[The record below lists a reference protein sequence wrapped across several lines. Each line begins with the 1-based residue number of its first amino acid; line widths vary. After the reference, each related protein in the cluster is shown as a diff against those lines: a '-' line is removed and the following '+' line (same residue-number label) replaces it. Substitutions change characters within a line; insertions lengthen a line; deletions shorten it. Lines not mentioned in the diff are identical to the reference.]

1 MPEPM
6 STADAGRLG
15 GRKSRRRLSPDQ
27 ARAMVRIREARK
39 LFRAY
44 HARCFWWAPADL
56 VITIERVP
64 WVAEHLRK
72 HGGRME
78 WRLAARLEAPSPFA
92 ESESSGE
99 L

>member
-1 MPEPM
+1 MRKPM

-56 VITIERVP
+56 VITPERVA
-64 WVAEHLRK
+64 WVADHLRK
-72 HGGRME
+72 HGGRLE
-78 WRLAARLEAPSPFA
+78 WRLAARLEAPSLVTPT
-92 ESESSGE
+92 SSTGAS
-99 L
+99 

>member
-1 MPEPM
+1 MRKPM

-15 GRKSRRRLSPDQ
+15 GHKSRRHLSPDQ

-56 VITIERVP
+56 VITPERVA
-64 WVAEHLRK
+64 WVADHLRK
-72 HGGRME
+72 HGGRLE
-78 WRLAARLEAPSPFA
+78 WRLAARLEVPSLVTP
-92 ESESSGE
+92 SSSTGVS
-99 L
+99 

>member
-1 MPEPM
+1 MRNPM

-15 GRKSRRRLSPDQ
+15 GRKSRRLLSPDQ

-56 VITIERVP
+56 VISLDRVA
-64 WVAEHLRK
+64 WVADQLRK
-72 HGGRME
+72 RGGRLE
-78 WRLAARLEAPSPFA
+78 WRLAARLDGPSPVTVP
-92 ESESSGE
+92 ESNRES
-99 L
+99 